1 MKMIPTRQQKT
12 RWKDHFNWPKVV
24 NYFTQDVS
32 EDFSHH
38 IETSNKHEDKND
50 DDEHD
55 NNDDDDCESGT
66 YSEQTAQAKWEQ
78 TKTSSASEGSII
90 FIISNWN
97 NGLVTVSKGSWAGT
111 IKWLRAYWNASQSNH
126 QEKYAIQ
133 DPYGRCSGS
142 KIMSWE

>member
-1 MKMIPTRQQKT
+1 MKEKVGRKEDSVLNNELE
-12 RWKDHFNWPKVV
+12 WKQAQRDSRK
-24 NYFTQDVS
+24 DVS

-78 TKTSSASEGSII
+78 PKTSSASEGSII

-97 NGLVTVSKGSWAGT
+97 NGLVTVSKGS
-111 IKWLRAYWNASQSNH
+111 
-126 QEKYAIQ
+126 
-133 DPYGRCSGS
+133 
-142 KIMSWE
+142 